1 MSHSPLSLCQGSE
14 RLGGVE
20 KLNPLW
26 ALTQTDSVGTG
37 TSCILADSTATP
49 CPRLTEQ

>member
-14 RLGGVE
+14 RPGGAE

-26 ALTQTDSVGTG
+26 ALTQADPVGTG
-37 TSCILADSTATP
+37 TSCILADSTATT